1 MPSLPS
7 FQFYPADWRN
17 DLALRACSPAARG
30 FWIDIICLLHT
41 AEEYGIFRMRLTA
54 LATACGAPIELLE
67 ELAAANVLKGSDTGM
82 LEPFCYRPRHARA
95 FGEPIQL
102 IAAGNK
108 PVWFCARM
116 VIDEHKRTRTGE
128 GTRFTSLNNPNK
140 RPIVAPTG
148 REGDGSTDA
157 KGDAGGDGSSASS
170 SASVIHTSAAAAGP
184 SLSGIKLTWKEQAAS
199 DLIFTAASDAMRPKG
214 SAGKN
219 WVLPLHAAE
228 RISAAIDSML
238 KAGPAV
244 IDGSEQHP
252 CEFAG
257 EISAVVRGANPAGLG
272 PFCNFIVSIWDRCQ
286 RNGCKPGDP
295 HKSNPLK
302 IERQKPNDAAET
314 DTAMAAI
321 AAEIEKQELRRARR

>member
-1 MPSLPS
+1 MARSKRPLYIPLFPADFMGDPNVRSMTNTQVGIYMILIMTAWQETPPCTLPNDDEVLARWALCKNIREWNRLSPPVMACWTLIDGRWINKRLRREFDGRVEAADRAAKKGKSGADKRWNPPLPDDACAMPVPFENDGKPAIVLPMPS
-7 FQFYPADWRN
+7 
-17 DLALRACSPAARG
+17 
-30 FWIDIICLLHT
+30 
-41 AEEYGIFRMRLTA
+41 
-54 LATACGAPIELLE
+54 
-67 ELAAANVLKGSDTGM
+67 
-82 LEPFCYRPRHARA
+82 
-95 FGEPIQL
+95 
-102 IAAGNK
+102 
-108 PVWFCARM
+108 
-116 VIDEHKRTRTGE
+116 
-128 GTRFTSLNNPNK
+128 
-140 RPIVAPTG
+140 
-148 REGDGSTDA
+148 DGSRIPYPVSRVLIQT
-157 KGDAGGDGSSASS
+157 S
-170 SASVIHTSAAAAGP
+170 SAAADTIPREGEREGEPEP
-184 SLSGIKLTWKEQAAS
+184 SLSGIKLTWKEQSAS
-199 DLIFTAASDAMRPKG
+199 DQIFAAASDAMRPKG

-228 RISAAIDSML
+228 RICAAIDSML

-272 PFCNFIVSIWDRCQ
+272 PFCNFITSIWERCQ